1 MHEILNDENNDK
13 NDIIGIDKNKL
24 TNEKDLYPNKLNII
38 IFTNISDESIDYN
51 PKMSYPSTTSSNVYF
66 TPFVKLTVND
76 LLSNVALLS
85 NSAELPKKSFDIFF
99 NEKNFNELLQKK
111 IDQSN
116 ENFLKIKDSCDN
128 KVIDN
133 NIKNILNILFKSGNL
148 FYIKDNP
155 YTINNYEW
163 TTGDW
168 FIYSSELDKKTKNT
182 YDDILKRNKVED
194 NKETKIEKQTKQD
207 FEIISE
213 ITPNCLKG
221 DAPISLIDS
230 ENKKK
235 MYAQKMNIL
244 TNNKFF
250 SKENIDQIFSEYKEN
265 YSNIFDRYLCFNLN
279 DQIPSFDKD
288 PLTISLLYI
297 GNNFIKDIETYPIL
311 SKFYDS
317 LNTNANELNEIIN
330 QLNNIVTTNNL
341 LVINNN
347 SENNLFFQKVL
358 DYNKELIPILSKL
371 KKKFEDKIKSEQFR
385 KSWYESQL
393 NEIRTIINYFN
404 ELNNIF
410 KIIADDKTKI
420 KNITKSLTP
429 QKQKEIVKY
438 FDVIIKTINKI
449 NTNIPNNTN
458 RMSGYIS
465 SSDIMISYSSVKE
478 KFTQKIKELDTII
491 STFKKNLDKI
501 DSNTNE
507 FYNKFKLNKNKEL
520 PADFIKNK
528 IDFFKTCKKVYSLI
542 KQKLISQNNYLNKL
556 FVFYKKLYDLK
567 KDEYKKIISSNIFT
581 SFKNADNIRL
591 QLSIRIILFDV
602 IIYNTLIYD
611 KCYRNAYNL
620 YLKNIDIVIK
630 KLEEIETKKFNLK
643 DETKNSKEDENT
655 EIINLFKDYYYYI
668 FFINF
673 NLDKIMWDI
682 ISKKTL
688 DIKNKFKSFISKS
701 INEYSK
707 YINLFQDTHD
717 SIFGKVQQVFVDLYN
732 LDFSNFSEQ
741 ESMKIICYEL
751 INLFSKLNMITL
763 YRSYKTNTINYFV
776 CNNLSKKITYYEKK
790 NIIYTF
796 NEIYFI
802 YDFNK
807 LKLDNPND
815 TTCITFPNKD
825 CNVLNNVCYNDY
837 KSSIELITPS
847 ITNEDLNKLCNSINK
862 TEEYDEITNISI
874 QNDFKEKNKYFG
886 FPLYTLFNDL
896 FNVDIKQ
903 RQSNNLN
910 SYIQVNNF
918 GTIIYGIYNGN
929 NLLKTIIDS
938 ITWDLALKNY
948 KFLYNEECANL
959 DNGDKNN
966 NNEYKLNIISFFY
979 ENYKLN
985 IIIIRK
991 TREGYKIIQN
1001 INDKIDENY
1010 PYIYILNQ
1018 SIKQESDL
1026 ENNPIKYTE
1035 TYYNIYT
1042 YSDNPQINIKFIFNQ
1057 NLINPPNPPP
1067 IVPPQ
1072 PCKNNFINNNIILQI
1087 LLKEKLLN
1095 LLLKIFNIFLKIFK
1109 QIQEKIKDNNNYA
1122 KTYYQFITNINNILR
1137 ENNNSL
1143 QNLIYQFFYLSVN
1156 TNYNGNDIKNP
1167 NGAGNNRIHDIDNI
1181 NKFIFWVFYF
1191 FNIKPDTTTPTGVN
1205 QNIYNIANFRIP
1217 YNKNPF
1223 NVQNNIIPFKNVAN
1237 IIPYNIF
1244 IPSANTPPP
1253 PPPPPHNIITLPYS
1267 LDKFIII
1274 NDEQKLKLGENI
1286 IDIYNLLFDNI
1297 TTQGT
1302 AITQANVKTITDN
1315 LTKIIKLLDKFIKDI
1330 SVLLNLNNDT
1340 QEDNEPINKLSITT
1354 LKDLKKNIEVQMG
1367 GEEQSGGEAQKQE
1380 IENIMKQFIKNK
1392 KLKVQIENKIKDK
1405 KYNNLYYY
1413 VPIKLNLNEGTDK
1426 IGLNKKLEFSCNDNY
1441 DKIKKAWALL
1451 LGIEYIPSIPFPKE
1465 IKVNDKEN
1473 AIEEEKEK
1481 EALIKKDKETVIK
1494 EDNEAKENDKVV

>member
-24 TNEKDLYPNKLNII
+24 INEKDLYPNKLNII

-66 TPFVKLTVND
+66 TPFVKLTSND
-76 LLSNVALLS
+76 LLSNIALLS
-85 NSAELPKKSFDIFF
+85 TSTELPKKTFDIFF
-99 NEKNFNELLQKK
+99 NEKKFNEMLQKK
-111 IDQSN
+111 VDQNN

-148 FYIKDNP
+148 FYIKDKP

-182 YDDILKRNKVED
+182 YDDVLKRNKVED
-194 NKETKIEKQTKQD
+194 SKETKLEKQTKKD
-207 FEIISE
+207 FETISE

-221 DAPISLIDS
+221 DASISLINT

-235 MYAQKMNIL
+235 LYAQKMGIL
-244 TNNKFF
+244 TNNNFF
-250 SKENIDQIFSEYKEN
+250 NKENIDQIFNEYKEN
-265 YSNIFDRYLCFNLN
+265 YSNIFDRNLCFNLN

-288 PLTISLLYI
+288 PLSISLLYI

-311 SKFYDS
+311 SNFYDS
-317 LNTNANELNEIIN
+317 INTNANELNEIIN
-330 QLNNIVTTNNL
+330 QINNIVTTNNL
-341 LVINNN
+341 LIINNN
-347 SENNLFFQKVL
+347 SDNNSFFQNVL
-358 DYNKELIPILSKL
+358 DYRKELISILNKLIKKLEDTVKSK
-371 KKKFEDKIKSEQFR
+371 QFR
-385 KSWYESQL
+385 NSWFNYED
-393 NEIRTIINYFN
+393 NEIKTIINYFI

-410 KIIADDKTKI
+410 KKIADDKTQI
-420 KNITKSLTP
+420 KNINKNF
-429 QKQKEIVKY
+429 QKQNEIVKY
-438 FDVIIKTINKI
+438 FNVIKKSIENINNKI
-449 NTNIPNNTN
+449 NDTDN
-458 RMSGYIS
+458 RINRYT
-465 SSDIMISYSSVKE
+465 SSDPMISYSTIKE
-478 KFTQKIKELDTII
+478 KFIKRIKELDSIN

-501 DSNTNE
+501 ESNTNE
-507 FYNKFKLNKNKEL
+507 FYNKFKLNKDKEL

-528 IDFFKTCKKVYSLI
+528 IEFFKTCKKVYSLI

-567 KDEYKKIISSNIFT
+567 KDEYKKIIGSKPMT
-581 SFKNADNIRL
+581 LVKNADNIRL

-611 KCYRNAYNL
+611 KCYRNTYNL

-630 KLEEIETKKFNLK
+630 KLEELETKKFNLK
-643 DETKNSKEDENT
+643 DETKNSKEDENA

-707 YINLFQDTHD
+707 IINLYEDTHNNT
-717 SIFGKVQQVFVDLYN
+717 IIGEVQQRLVDLYN

-763 YRSYKTNTINYFV
+763 YRTYKTNTINYFI

-796 NEIYFI
+796 NQIYFI

-815 TTCITFPNKD
+815 TCITFPNKD

-847 ITNEDLNKLCNSINK
+847 ITNEELNKLCNSISK
-862 TEEYDEITNISI
+862 TDEYDEFTNITI
-874 QNDFKEKNKYFG
+874 QNNFKEKNKYFG
-886 FPLYTLFNDL
+886 FPLYILFNQL
-896 FNVDIKQ
+896 FDTRIKQ
-903 RQSNNLN
+903 QQNNNLN
-910 SYIQVNNF
+910 NYIRTGNF
-918 GTIIYGIYNGN
+918 DPIIYGIYNGN

-938 ITWDLALKNY
+938 IKWDLALQNY
-948 KFLYNEECANL
+948 KFLYNDDCNNFN
-959 DNGDKNN
+959 DIDKNN

-985 IIIIRK
+985 VVIIRK
-991 TREGYKIIQN
+991 TKEGYKIIQN
-1001 INDKIDENY
+1001 ANDTINENY
-1010 PYIYILNQ
+1010 PYIYILNE
-1018 SIKQESDL
+1018 SIKQETES
-1026 ENNPIKYTE
+1026 ENKQIRYTE
-1035 TYYNIYT
+1035 TYYNIYK
-1042 YSDNPQINIKFIFNQ
+1042 YARQVNPPQVVINFIFNNRLIN
-1057 NLINPPNPPP
+1057 NLIH
-1067 IVPPQ
+1067 PQ
-1072 PCKNNFINNNIILQI
+1072 LLQPSCKANFINNNIILQI
-1087 LLKEKLLN
+1087 LVKEKLLSILSN
-1095 LLLKIFNIFLKIFK
+1095 IFNIFLKIFQK
-1109 QIQEKIKDNNNYA
+1109 LESKIKDN
-1122 KTYYQFITNINNILR
+1122 TNIVYESFFDYFQDVVIP

-1143 QNLIYQFFYLSVN
+1143 QDLIYKFFYVKVN
-1156 TNYNGNDIKNP
+1156 NIYNDTDIKNP
-1167 NGAGNNRIHDIDNI
+1167 NGNGNNRIQNIDNI

-1191 FNIKPDTTTPTGVN
+1191 FNIRPYLTRN
-1205 QNIYNIANFRIP
+1205 SNNNNIYNNDGLTYNYNT
-1217 YNKNPF
+1217 YNKSL
-1223 NVQNNIIPFKNVAN
+1223 NIPNDITPFKTAINQ
-1237 IIPYNIF
+1237 IPYNIN
-1244 IPSANTPPP
+1244 IPITNFPPT
-1253 PPPPPHNIITLPYS
+1253 NISQQVYS
-1267 LDKFIII
+1267 LDNLILISD
-1274 NDEQKLKLGENI
+1274 NSKLKLGEYI
-1286 IDIYNLLFDNI
+1286 TEIYNIFINTIQNPLQ
-1297 TTQGT
+1297 TQ
-1302 AITQANVKTITDN
+1302 ITQQDKKIITDN
-1315 LTKIIKLLDKFIKDI
+1315 LTKITKLLIRLKKDI
-1330 SVLLNLNNDT
+1330 SDLIDLNNDSK
-1340 QEDNEPINKLSITT
+1340 ESSNESIKKLSTSDLKT
-1354 LKDLKKNIEVQMG
+1354 LKNSIEGQTG
-1367 GEEQSGGEAQKQE
+1367 GDAQKQE

-1392 KLKVQIENKIKDK
+1392 KIKVQIENKINDK

-1426 IGLNKKLEFSCNDNY
+1426 IGLNKKLELSCNDNY
-1441 DKIKKAWALL
+1441 EKIRKAWALL
-1451 LGIEYIPSIPFPKE
+1451 LGIEYIPSIPLLPKE
-1465 IKVNDKEN
+1465 IKVNDKED
-1473 AIEEEKEK
+1473 KEK
-1481 EALIKKDKETVIK
+1481 ENVIKDEKDIVKEDKDKETVIK
-1494 EDNEAKENDKVV
+1494 EDEVV